1 MTARRKAFIALLGI
15 GLVALAADQLIPRSE
30 NSADEPEPQLAVAQA
45 PAAQKTPQAAPAPA
59 NPALSQRI
67 ARALERSTG
76 QEQTRDI
83 FLVPLA
89 WIGPQKVEQ
98 VVAAPAPRTPRF
110 DETHRLT
117 ALILNGDR
125 SGALIDGMMV
135 KVGESIDGYRLMSV
149 ANNVAVFESANE
161 RAFVRV
167 EKSAV
172 AAVGNQPE
180 Q

>member
-15 GLVALAADQLIPRSE
+15 GMIALAADQLIPTSE
-30 NSADEPEPQLAVAQA
+30 NPADEPDAELAVAQA
-45 PAAQKTPQAAPAPA
+45 PAAKKAPTAASTPASPS
-59 NPALSQRI
+59 LSQRI

-76 QEQTRDI
+76 ANETRDI

-98 VVAAPAPRTPRF
+98 VIAAPAPRTPRF
-110 DETHRLT
+110 DEKHRLT
-117 ALILNGDR
+117 ALVVAGDR
-125 SGALIDGMMV
+125 SGALIDGMMI

-172 AAVGNQPE
+172 AAVGN
-180 Q
+180 